1 MKKSFT
7 LTMLLLCC
15 VSVIL
20 WGCGKD
26 DSAENAPAPEPEPI
40 YCPLD
45 HEVIETMPN
54 RVFAVAIDNGPK
66 AEPQTNLNQA
76 DLVFEVPVEGGIN
89 RFLALYYHNQPDV
102 IGPVRSAR
110 HYFIDLIQAFDGIY
124 VHCGGSEQAY
134 EALNGVEDIDE
145 MAATATFWRDHS
157 RNAPVNLYTSWEKLN
172 EKTTENGW
180 NELRSTAEFSFYDD
194 DSLAALSQGN
204 ATEIKIPYTYKPVG
218 YVWDDEQGCY
228 LRYSDGNPH
237 VDRESGETLTAD
249 NVVTMNIS
257 TRVIDDKGRLD
268 MSFAGNSGSGY
279 LFQKGNVEEI
289 TWSMESSGSPLV
301 LTLADGS
308 PAKLIPGHTFIQ
320 VVPKQI
326 AVTHNGV
333 PAETSAEDGATEAGV
348 E

>member
-1 MKKSFT
+1 MKNFSIFT
-7 LTMLLLCC
+7 VVLLCC
-15 VSVIL
+15 LSML
-20 WGCGKD
+20 MWGCGKN
-26 DSAENAPAPEPEPI
+26 DSAENESSPVPEPEPI

-45 HEVIETMPN
+45 HEVIDVMPN

-66 AEPQTNLNQA
+66 AEPQTNLDEA

-134 EALNGVEDIDE
+134 EALEGIEDIDE
-145 MAATATFWRDHS
+145 MAASSTFWRDNS

-172 EKTTENGW
+172 EKTVENGW
-180 NELRSTAEFSFYDD
+180 NDSRSIPAFAFYGDEE
-194 DSLAALSQGN
+194 SAALAQGD
-204 ATEIKIPYTYKPVG
+204 ATEISIPYTYKSVG
-218 YVWDDEQGCY
+218 YTWDDTQNCY
-228 LRYSDGNPH
+228 LRSSDGSPH
-237 VDRESGETLTAD
+237 VDNESGETLKAD
-249 NVVTMNIS
+249 NIVTMNIS

-279 LFQKGNVEEI
+279 LFQKGNVQEI

-301 LTLADGS
+301 FTLADGS
-308 PAKLIPGHTFIQ
+308 AAQLLPGHTFIQ
-320 VVPKQI
+320 VVPNQLT
-326 AVTHNGV
+326 VTHNGTLSD
-333 PAETSAEDGATEAGV
+333 TSTEGV